1 MLEYKKAWQ
10 IHTGQGWQQTACWC
24 KSMAQHNILSL
35 ALCSQLL
42 FKYIVTTA
50 AQAIALVTVQDNP
63 LSCAQWQQKKM
74 YNQGEK
80 VMYQHYG
87 NWNAQTH
94 T

>member
-1 MLEYKKAWQ
+1 
-10 IHTGQGWQQTACWC
+10 
-24 KSMAQHNILSL
+24 MAQHNILSS

-42 FKYIVTTA
+42 FKYIVTTV
-50 AQAIALVTVQDNP
+50 AQTIALVTVQDNCC
-63 LSCAQWQQKKM
+63 LVHSDKKKKK

-80 VMYQHYG
+80 VMYLHYG